1 MGEIV
6 LNGKLSI
13 ISGVME
19 KTCQTQKNK
28 RDELFDEAV
37 EIISKQKTCSPAIL
51 QRRLGVGYVRA
62 GRILEQMENAGIVG
76 PESGTNREV
85 LMKLKDK
92 SA

>member
-1 MGEIV
+1 M
-6 LNGKLSI
+6 NRKLSI
-13 ISGVME
+13 IPDVME
-19 KTCQTQKNK
+19 RTCQTQKNK

-62 GRILEQMENAGIVG
+62 ERILEQMENAGIVG
-76 PESGTNREV
+76 PESGANREV

>member
-1 MGEIV
+1 
-6 LNGKLSI
+6 
-13 ISGVME
+13 ME

-76 PESGTNREV
+76 PESGTSIW
-85 LMKLKDK
+85 LKLFRDLCN
-92 SA
+92 